1 MRPINLLT
9 GNLNDQ
15 LSQGVS
21 WSDTTDTYQRL
32 GSLWGIATGA
42 SAKSSCPIQSAMK
55 RCMVTDDEAVNYFVD
70 PSSPI
75 MKQGESNWIIKGNA
89 TSTSANHLVNTNGTF
104 LTAPL
109 VVVGQVVH
117 NITANTYATVTVIN
131 SATNLT
137 LSADIILTGNA
148 YEIGNTMTGAATSTA
163 TGTLNNTG
171 VNFTTLGVVAGMV
184 VKNLTTGTYSSISVV
199 AATALTLSRADVVI
213 TSGNTYEIGNANYGG
228 ADGQVM
234 VQIPKFYFKMGVTGA
249 DHFWNVSLLPL
260 IGYVVHPAFI
270 RDGIEVPYRYHSAF
284 EGSMYDASASA
295 MTASGSTIYAS
306 GDKLCSVAGQWA
318 KTNESRASFDAM
330 CTSRGATWRQ
340 HDFYLLSAIQL
351 LYLIEYASFNSQ
363 SMIGAGRTALS
374 GTWAANSLI
383 GMTGFSIKNG
393 NGTANVSIGGSSGYL
408 TDYMTYN
415 GIENFFGNVWKFI
428 GLMSVNGGVGTTN
441 PMPMYA
447 TGNKAHY
454 NAASAVNMDLIVNN
468 TNLGVTNV
476 GYASNLEN
484 CVGFIPSAV
493 GAGSTT
499 KITDYYWQYSVN
511 GGWRAPFFG
520 GCSAGGACAGAFC
533 LDVNSSPSAVLVDV
547 GSRLCL

>member
-21 WSDTTDTYQRL
+21 WNSATDTYQRL
-32 GSLWGIATGA
+32 GSLWGIPTGT
-42 SAKSSCPIQSAMK
+42 SAKAYCPIQLGMK
-55 RCMVTDDEAVNYFVD
+55 RCMVADNEVVNYFVD
-70 PSSPI
+70 PVNPI
-75 MKQGESNWIIKGNA
+75 MKKGE
-89 TSTSANHLVNTNGTF
+89 
-104 LTAPL
+104 
-109 VVVGQVVH
+109 
-117 NITANTYATVTVIN
+117 TVAI
-131 SATNLT
+131 
-137 LSADIILTGNA
+137 
-148 YEIGNTMTGAATSTA
+148 TGAATSTA

-171 VNFTTLGVVAGMV
+171 VNFTSLGVVAGLV
-184 VKNLTTGTYSSISVV
+184 LHNITANTYSTIASV
-199 AATALTLSRADVVI
+199 ATTALTLSRADLVM
-213 TSGNTYEIGNANYGG
+213 TSGNTYEIGSANYGG

-234 VQIPKFYFKMGVTGA
+234 VQIPKFYQKFGVTSA
-249 DHFWNVSLLPL
+249 DHWWNVSLLPL
-260 IGYVVHPAFI
+260 VGYTVHPAFI
-270 RDGIEVPYRYHSAF
+270 RDEIEVPFRYYSAF

-295 MTASGSTIYAS
+295 MTASGNIPSTIYDS
-306 GDKLCSVAGQWA
+306 GDKLCSVAGQWP

-340 HDFYLLSAIQL
+340 HDFYLLSAVQL

-363 SMIGAGRTALS
+363 SMIGAGRTNLS
-374 GTWAANSLI
+374 GGGWTANSYI
-383 GMTGFSIKNG
+383 GMTGFSIKDG
-393 NGTANVSIGGSSGYL
+393 NGIANVSIGGSSGYL

-415 GIENFFGNVWKFI
+415 GIENFYGNAWKFI
-428 GLMSVNGGVGTTN
+428 GMMSINGGVGTSA

-468 TNLGVTNV
+468 TNLGATNE

-484 CVGFIPSAV
+484 CIGFIPSAV

-499 KITDYYWQYSVN
+499 KITDYYYQYSNN
-511 GGWRAPFFG
+511 GGWRLPLFG
-520 GCSAGGACAGAFC
+520 GGSDAGATAGAFF
-533 LDVNSSPSAVLVDV
+533 LHVLTSASGVYVNV

>member
-1 MRPINLLT
+1 MANRYKLIHSN
-9 GNLNDQ
+9 NLNDQ
-15 LSQGVS
+15 LSQGLNWNNS
-21 WSDTTDTYQRL
+21 TDVYTRL
-32 GSLWGIATGA
+32 GSLWGIAIGV
-42 SAKSSCPIQSAMK
+42 SAKANCPIQLAMK
-55 RCMVTDDEAVNYFVD
+55 RCMVADNEVVNYFVD
-70 PSSPI
+70 PVNPI
-75 MKQGESNWIIKGNA
+75 MKKGE
-89 TSTSANHLVNTNGTF
+89 
-104 LTAPL
+104 
-109 VVVGQVVH
+109 
-117 NITANTYATVTVIN
+117 TVAI
-131 SATNLT
+131 
-137 LSADIILTGNA
+137 
-148 YEIGNTMTGAATSTA
+148 TGAATSTA

-171 VNFTTLGVVAGMV
+171 VNFTSLGVVAGLV
-184 VKNLTTGTYSSISVV
+184 LHNITANTYSTIASV
-199 AATALTLSRADVVI
+199 ATTALTLSRADLVM
-213 TSGNTYEIGNANYGG
+213 TSGDTYEIGSANYGG

-270 RDGIEVPYRYHSAF
+270 RDDIEVPYRYHSAF

-295 MTASGSTIYAS
+295 MTASGNIPSTIYAS
-306 GDKLCSVAGQWA
+306 GDKLCSVAGQWP
-318 KTNESRASFDAM
+318 KTAESRASFDAM

-374 GTWAANSLI
+374 GGGWTANSLI
-383 GMTGFSIKNG
+383 GMTGFSIKDG

-428 GLMSVNGGVGTTN
+428 GLMSINGGVGTTD

-468 TNLGVTNV
+468 TNLGATNE

-484 CVGFIPSAV
+484 CIGFIPSAV

-511 GGWRAPFFG
+511 GNWRAPMFG
-520 GCSAGGACAGAFC
+520 GSSSYGAPAGAFG
-533 LDVNSSPSAVLVDV
+533 LYVYGSASLVNVSI